1 MEIGLRMS
9 KAGPHR
15 CVDLLRVES
24 SGSSAPVARF
34 LESEEKG
41 HLCWYRL
48 HEPLE
53 GRVQLAFEAR
63 SDEGVVGSHEGSR
76 YPVPIPDPM
85 TRSRAPLVS
94 MIPASHERTPLTS
107 SSLTR
112 AS

>member
-63 SDEGVVGSHEGSR
+63 SDEGVVGSHIQISLMVIR
-76 YPVPIPDPM
+76 VPRTATAASAD
-85 TRSRAPLVS
+85 TR
-94 MIPASHERTPLTS
+94 
-107 SSLTR
+107 
-112 AS
+112 